1 MAARVHPGNL
11 RDAEIVASLTAVVLD
26 DRHAGNHLGPANTP
40 QVHSKYTV
48 PGIRFDPCP
57 SDRPL
62 RRLRPND
69 EVLARHPGKPS
80 HHRSG
85 HDHGAPSARPVHVVD
100 RHREWR
106 LHLRHALILNRRAP
120 CGPPSSG
127 QPACY
132 DDATRRRQA
141 PTNGDRRRHQSILVT
156 APSRTFVSLLGRHHL
171 FETMYQTVC
180 PPYAARSLPPLLPA
194 AVAARA
200 DPESHHL
207 DNGRA
212 CVLAD
217 GPMVT
222 ELCSRTRATDRWEGR
237 PSIQLAGW
245 S

>member
-11 RDAEIVASLTAVVLD
+11 GDAEIVASLTAVVLD

-106 LHLRHALILNRRAP
+106 LHLRHALILNRRVP

-156 APSRTFVSLLGRHHL
+156 APSRTSVLIVGSTPSVRD
-171 FETMYQTVC
+171 QI
-180 PPYAARSLPPLLPA
+180 PDRLPPLRGPFDA
-194 AVAARA
+194 TVAAGSRRSQGRSRVPSPRQWQSMRA
-200 DPESHHL
+200 GRWA
-207 DNGRA
+207 NGYRV
-212 CVLAD
+212 VLAYTCD
-217 GPMVT
+217 G
-222 ELCSRTRATDRWEGR
+222 
-237 PSIQLAGW
+237 
-245 S
+245 